1 MELGI
6 IAIILAILGTLA
18 VNYATKAKKKK
29 QTHG

>member
-18 VNYATKAKKKK
+18 VNYATKAKKK